1 MFNEFSQ
8 PAPIVFGAGSISI
21 LGERVKALGCKTAL
35 CIYDKGVEDSKIA
48 SRAVKILIDAGIDC
62 ITFNG
67 VLADP
72 TDSIVDA
79 AGDLAKAT
87 GADCLIGIGGGS
99 SMDTA
104 KATSILL
111 DNPGPARKYI
121 LPAPT
126 FYDTKTPI
134 FLIPTTSGTGSECTS
149 VAIISIPDLN
159 VKWSAFV
166 NTTLAIV
173 DPELTISLPKN
184 VTVNSGLDAFAHAAE
199 AITGL
204 NWNHHSDL
212 FGEAAIRKITRHLF
226 TCYNDPGNIEARS
239 ELALAANWAG
249 LAFNNPIT
257 HVGHAMADA
266 FSGHFHTP
274 HGLNCAL
281 ALPCTMEFVAPAVPE
296 KMRTIANAMELSL
309 TGNETGEELGK
320 AVAEGIW
327 KMMRSMDMP
336 SLKAMG
342 YSREKV
348 ISFASDVAASHLSGY
363 SPVPVTEEV
372 AAELL
377 ARVYDTYQ

>member
-8 PAPIVFGAGSISI
+8 PAPVIFGAGSLSI
-21 LGERVKALGCKTAL
+21 LGEKVKALGCKKAL
-35 CIYDKGVEDSKIA
+35 CIYDKGVEA
-48 SRAVKILIDAGIDC
+48 SNISTRAVKILTDAGIEC
-62 ITFNG
+62 VTFNG

-79 AGDLAKAT
+79 AGDVAKAA
-87 GADCLIGIGGGS
+87 GIDCLIGIGGGS

-104 KATSILL
+104 KATAILL
-111 DNPGPARKYI
+111 DNPGTARDYI
-121 LPAPT
+121 LAAPV
-126 FYDTKTPI
+126 FYDTKTPVI
-134 FLIPTTSGTGSECTS
+134 LVPTTSGTGSECTS
-149 VAIISIPDLN
+149 VSIVSIPDIN
-159 VKWSAFV
+159 AKWSAFV

-173 DPELTISLPKN
+173 DPELTLTLPKN

-199 AITGL
+199 AMTGID
-204 NWNHHSDL
+204 WNHHSDL
-212 FGEAAIRKITRHLF
+212 FGEAAIKKITRHLF
-226 TCYNDPGNIEARS
+226 TCYNEPGNLEARS

-296 KMRTIANAMELSL
+296 KMRVIANAMELKL
-309 TGNETGEELGK
+309 TGSETGEEIGK
-320 AVAEGIW
+320 AVADGIRE
-327 KMMRSMDMP
+327 MMRSMDMP
-336 SLKAMG
+336 SLKSLG

-348 ISFASDVAASHLSGY
+348 ISLAPDVAESHLSTR

-372 AAELL
+372 AAKLL
-377 ARVYDTYQ
+377 AQVYDTYK